1 MPRLGIGL
9 PLSASITQASVLVI
23 DDPLFESFGGN
34 DIAINYTATRTNLIL
49 YAQDTTQSQWVKTST
64 GIEGTLYEDP
74 DGGTTGNAITGAASN
89 STKFIH
95 QVQSITAGETY
106 TYSAYIKKAA
116 LGFAILEVSD
126 GTTTYSGNFNLTGG
140 AVATT
145 TRLIT
150 SAIDDRSNDWYRCS
164 ITFQALNTSEGG
176 QTRAYAT
183 LADNTPTVNVAVADT
198 VLVYIWGQ
206 QFEADGEPTEYIVT
220 TTEARTA
227 TTTLTDFSKTW
238 DFDSNDIM
246 PEADPDAEGFWEVNT
261 TDLVTNGDFSS
272 GTGWNGSI
280 SVSGGQGTKTGS
292 GLAYKVISGL
302 QAGSEYIVVVD
313 VATVGAANQVYL
325 GGTSSSNLVAG
336 VQTINIIA
344 GSTNTFLG
352 FNNGNTS
359 TVINSISLVS
369 NDIFPEAL

>member
-9 PLSASITQASVLVI
+9 PLSASQNQASVLVI

-126 GTTTYSGNFNLTGG
+126 GTTTYSGNFNLTDG

-206 QFEADGEPTEYIVT
+206 QFEADGEPTDYIVT

-227 TTTLTDFSKTW
+227 TTLLNDLSKTW
-238 DFDSNDIM
+238 DFDGNDIM
-246 PEADPDAEGFWEVNT
+246 PEADPGAEGTWEL
-261 TDLVTNGDFSS
+261 D
-272 GTGWNGSI
+272 
-280 SVSGGQGTKTGS
+280 GS
-292 GLAYKVISGL
+292 GDL
-302 QAGSEYIVVVD
+302 
-313 VATVGAANQVYL
+313 T
-325 GGTSSSNLVAG
+325 
-336 VQTINIIA
+336 
-344 GSTNTFLG
+344 
-352 FNNGNTS
+352 
-359 TVINSISLVS
+359 
-369 NDIFPEAL
+369 PEAL